1 MFYLEGIFNSAE
13 WGDRVQQELCEASQT
28 LTHSVKIS
36 TALLFVPSKV
46 TESEGNLG
54 RKMAPDLD

>member
-1 MFYLEGIFNSAE
+1 MLNSAKKKGGE
-13 WGDRVQQELCEASQT
+13 GGLPCNRSYEASKT
-28 LTHSVKIS
+28 LTPSVQIS